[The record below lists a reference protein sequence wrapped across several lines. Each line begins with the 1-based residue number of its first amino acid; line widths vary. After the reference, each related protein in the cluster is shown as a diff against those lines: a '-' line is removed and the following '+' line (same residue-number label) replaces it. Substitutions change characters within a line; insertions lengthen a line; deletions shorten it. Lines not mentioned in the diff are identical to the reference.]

1 MKVKNSLMRVVILPP
16 ICQRGDTPLH
26 LAARNDHLDA
36 VQLLLQS
43 FDTRD
48 EVNMVGNQCKHQLY
62 GLGQCVLD
70 GKPPL
75 DGDSLDISNV
85 YWLLLHN
92 KANWPK
98 VQL

>member
-1 MKVKNSLMRVVILPP
+1 MKTKNSLMRVVILPS

-26 LAARNDHLDA
+26 LAARNNHLDA

-48 EVNMVGNQCKHQLY
+48 EVNMVGSQCKHQLY
-62 GLGQCVLD
+62 GLGQCVLN

-75 DGDSLDISNV
+75 NARSLDISNV
-85 YWLLLHN
+85 CWLL
-92 KANWPK
+92 
-98 VQL
+98 